1 MTARIPLAILLAV
14 TATCIFAETTSPA
27 SGDVVYA
34 RDLESG
40 TRIVGL
46 LGLPLGELTSI
57 TARFVESGSKED
69 PLLVEVSEVEGR
81 RLAARI
87 AMSFSVW
94 QWGNLANERFQKN
107 ADFRL
112 RVYETGGM
120 AGVPV
125 EAMKETTF
133 VPTVS
138 WGFRTSLVLLYEEK

>member
-1 MTARIPLAILLAV
+1 MKGRMIVAIALAV
-14 TATCIFAETTSPA
+14 TAAAVFAEDPA
-27 SGDVVYA
+27 QGAVVYA

-46 LGLPLGELTSI
+46 LGVPLGELSSI
-57 TARFVESGSKED
+57 TARFVESRSKEE
-69 PLLVEVSEVEGR
+69 PLLAEVSEIDGR
-81 RLAARI
+81 KLPARI

-94 QWGNLANERFQKN
+94 QWGNLANDRLPRN
-107 ADFRL
+107 VDLHL

-120 AGVPV
+120 AGVPI

-133 VPTVS
+133 VQAVS